1 MGKQA
6 RARVLPD
13 PVLISTVSPRALH
26 WRSTTRGISFV
37 RYPVNLPKKEADMR
51 AKGII
56 MAAILVLV
64 AATVALPQ
72 QNVQEAIAASGQAA
86 IHAAIQR
93 VAPAVVRV
101 EATRPGSL
109 GPWEELFRD
118 PFFRWFFGEPPKPQ
132 PETAL
137 GSGFV
142 IEYQGKKY
150 VLTNNHVVEGAQE
163 VRVISQDGKT
173 RRAKVLG
180 TDEMLDVAVLEV
192 EGAQELPAAP
202 IGDSDALQV
211 GDWVIAIGNPL
222 GFDYT
227 VTLGIVSAL
236 NRDVPRPDGV
246 GYFHRMIQ
254 TDAAINPGNSGGPL
268 VNAKGEVV
276 GMNTLIARTTRTGL
290 AVEGINFAVP
300 ISEIMKVLPQLIS
313 QGKVTRAWL
322 GVYIQNITPGME
334 KTFGV
339 EPGHGVLV
347 ADVVPGSPAEKA
359 GVMQGDIIVSV
370 NGKPIHNVNEL
381 QVEIMYRQVGEK
393 VTLGI
398 IRNGQELSIEVT
410 LGERPSEKELAQL
423 PSATT
428 GTYKAFGMTLSDI
441 TPELASRYGIPSD
454 VQGVVVLKVEEG
466 SRAFWAGI
474 QKGDVILEVNRHPV
488 KNVADF
494 QKIVSGLPENAE
506 VVLTVLRN
514 GRTRFVLLP

>member
-1 MGKQA
+1 
-6 RARVLPD
+6 
-13 PVLISTVSPRALH
+13 
-26 WRSTTRGISFV
+26 
-37 RYPVNLPKKEADMR
+37 MR

-236 NRDVPRPDGV
+236 NRDVPRPDGT

-268 VNAKGEVV
+268 LDSAGRLIGVNTAIFSPSG
-276 GMNTLIARTTRTGL
+276 AY
-290 AVEGINFAVP
+290 AGIGFAIPVDTVNR
-300 ISEIMKVLPQLIS
+300 IVPQLIAYGRYLEPS
-313 QGKVTRAWL
+313 L
-322 GVYIQNITPGME
+322 GIQTDERINRLAQARLGFDGVMVLRVIPG
-334 KTFGV
+334 T
-339 EPGHGVLV
+339 
-347 ADVVPGSPAEKA
+347 SAEKA
-359 GVMQGDIIVSV
+359 GLRGIVLYPDGSFDPGDIILSID
-370 NGKPIHNVNEL
+370 GKPVHSVKEMNDLLEKYSIGDVVT
-381 QVEIMYRQVGEK
+381 VEIARDGRILK
-393 VTLGI
+393 
-398 IRNGQELSIEVT
+398 
-410 LGERPSEKELAQL
+410 KEL
-423 PSATT
+423 
-428 GTYKAFGMTLSDI
+428 M
-441 TPELASRYGIPSD
+441 
-454 VQGVVVLKVEEG
+454 
-466 SRAFWAGI
+466 
-474 QKGDVILEVNRHPV
+474 LEPV
-488 KNVADF
+488 R
-494 QKIVSGLPENAE
+494 S
-506 VVLTVLRN
+506 
-514 GRTRFVLLP
+514 